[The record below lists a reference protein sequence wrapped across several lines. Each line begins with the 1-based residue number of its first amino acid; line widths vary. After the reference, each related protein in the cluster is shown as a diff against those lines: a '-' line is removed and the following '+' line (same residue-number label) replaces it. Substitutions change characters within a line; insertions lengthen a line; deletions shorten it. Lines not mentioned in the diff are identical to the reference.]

1 MTIAHTTT
9 PSTYAQP
16 VPWMHQSPRVDA
28 SITRPNTTHPTTS
41 PLGTRP
47 PAHTPPT
54 TPSYHTRQIFAPP
67 DVLSPRGPNCLNP
80 TPPPARAQVGP
91 LAPPARS
98 TRAASRCLPRRFPA
112 HTRHFTSDLQ
122 GHATEAEA
130 TGARG
135 GTCGVL
141 APRGPMR
148 LSRDNV
154 SQCCV
159 SGGQVA
165 PVEPLRISQGR
176 CPLLMGAFPHVV
188 GAWATE
194 SVCVGGRCGGCGT
207 TGMLPTRAR
216 AWARVVAGVT

>member
-1 MTIAHTTT
+1 MTLAHTTT

-16 VPWMHQSPRVDA
+16 APWMLQPHRMDA
-28 SITRPNTTHPTTS
+28 SIPRPNTTHPTTS

-98 TRAASRCLPRRFPA
+98 TRDTSRCTPRRFPA
-112 HTRHFTSDLQ
+112 HTRHFASDLQ
-122 GHATEAEA
+122 RHATAR
-130 TGARG
+130 GAAGAHG

-148 LSRDNV
+148 RRCDNV
-154 SQCCV
+154 SQCCGR
-159 SGGQVA
+159 GGQVA
-165 PVEPLRISQGR
+165 PVEPL
-176 CPLLMGAFPHVV
+176 
-188 GAWATE
+188 
-194 SVCVGGRCGGCGT
+194 
-207 TGMLPTRAR
+207 
-216 AWARVVAGVT
+216 